1 MDEEF
6 VVQIIEG
13 EVEVDQFVDVQI
25 LQTRVVR
32 NNDVGDA
39 IDGEERTIVPA
50 DLWEEKVDLVFED
63 QLVYLELDFEG
74 LE

>member
-50 DLWEEKVDLVFED
+50 DLGEEKVDLVFED

-74 LE
+74 FE